1 MNKELENTIHQD
13 RIKEDI
19 LKVWDH
25 SGFDKQVEAR
35 VLASTIE
42 KLEEKQKVLASGEK
56 LSGMITGRQLHHP
69 QIGEAF
75 GKEGVLGAISN
86 NVEGI
91 SVKDIATPNNI
102 ATKKINAGI
111 ITKIV
116 YSLVGKDSTKPLYFP
131 VMWKPIINYFLGKL
145 FGDRTITKEEY
156 HRGISGQHINESTST
171 RYLINKSVLLEEA
184 FKLDTP
190 RLKAKFA
197 YRAGKPFR
205 KVIVNQ
211 GLLMPLAGSIIGT
224 GIGSQ
229 IVTGEDEEGNE
240 TNLMGTGNIVGGLVG
255 TIPLMNTARNPKT
268 QANAGKLLQGIVS
281 RASRDPIAPVV
292 EVIPKPSGYL
302 GK

>member
-1 MNKELENTIHQD
+1 MSKELEALIKED

-25 SGFDKQVEAR
+25 AGLDAEVDAR
-35 VLASTIE
+35 TLAK
-42 KLEEKQKVLASGEK
+42 KLGTEPEIDVAGSRV
-56 LSGMITGRQLHHP
+56 GRQLQHP
-69 QIGEAF
+69 QIGNKF
-75 GKEGVLGAISN
+75 GREGVLGAVSN

-91 SVKDIATPNNI
+91 SVKDIATPNNV
-102 ATKKINAGI
+102 AAKKINAGL

-116 YSLVGKDSTKPLYFP
+116 YSLVGNKSTKPLYFP
-131 VMWKPIINYFLGKL
+131 VMWNPIINYFLGKL

-156 HRGISGQHINESTST
+156 HKGISGQHINEDTT
-171 RYLINKSVLLEEA
+171 IRYIINKQSLIEET

-205 KVIVNQ
+205 NVIVNQ

-229 IVTGEDEEGNE
+229 IVTGEDEDGDE
-240 TNLMGTGNIVGGLVG
+240 TNLMGTGNIIGGLVG
-255 TIPLMNTARNPKT
+255 TIPLMKTIRNPEVGQKAE
-268 QANAGKLLQGIVS
+268 QRIRGIIS
-281 RASRDPIAPVV
+281 RVSRDPIAPETTIV
-292 EVIPKPSGYL
+292 PRPSGYL